1 MANEKPTNARLQ
13 MKHDIEANWI
23 IAGNATNPFVP
34 KPGELIIYDVD
45 DSHDSPRIKIGDGDN
60 NVNELPFFVDETKA
74 DKTEV
79 DIKLATKIDR
89 SEIEEEDAV
98 TIATELNLVS
108 PVAAD
113 DGSIYTDENGDI
125 YTL

>member
-1 MANEKPTNARLQ
+1 

-74 DKTEV
+74 DKSELVQSDWTQTDETATNY
-79 DIKLATKIDR
+79 IKNKPILAT
-89 SEIEEEDAV
+89 SEEIKA
-98 TIATELNLVS
+98 LFN
-108 PVAAD
+108 
-113 DGSIYTDENGDI
+113 
-125 YTL
+125 